1 MNSFVPLKKISHR
14 GHEQLIRQSRA
25 MDLQMDHVDFDAQ
38 TGTIKNYDVSLE
50 SCTCPDFQ
58 RRQRPCKHMYRLAME
73 PGIFTADAE
82 KVTAAVN
89 SPKNI
94 LRTFKSRTSEPV
106 PKNFVVIDFET
117 ANNFFDSVCQ
127 IGLAVVENNSVT
139 FATDFMIRP
148 PYEDFIHTNIHGI
161 TFNDVRGAATFDALW
176 RQIENFIAEQNVAAY
191 HLPFDMSC
199 LITTLARYK
208 IPCPKFAA
216 FDILANV
223 RECRYYSDKLEE
235 LDDYSLVTVAK
246 KLRIKHVAHDAL
258 SDAVVA
264 AKVQL
269 YLTKN
274 FPDEQTTIYR
284 NISL

>member
-1 MNSFVPLKKISHR
+1 MNSLVPLKKISHR

-25 MDLQMDHVDFDAQ
+25 MDLKMDHVDFAAQ
-38 TGTIKNYDVSLE
+38 TGTIKNYVVTLE

-73 PGIFTADAE
+73 LGIFTADTE
-82 KVTAAVN
+82 KVTAAVL

-94 LRTFKSRTSEPV
+94 LHTFKSRTSEPV

-127 IGLAVVENNSVT
+127 IGLAVVENNSVIY
-139 FATDFMIRP
+139 ATDFMIRP

-161 TFNDVRGAATFDALW
+161 TFNDVKNSPTFDALW
-176 RQIENFIAEQNVAAY
+176 QQIEKFIAGQTIAAY
-191 HLPFDMSC
+191 HLPFDLSC
-199 LITTLARYK
+199 LVTTFARYK

-223 RECRYYSDKLEE
+223 RECRYYPGKLEE

-264 AKVQL
+264 AKVQF
-269 YLTKN
+269 YLSN
-274 FPDEQTTIYR
+274 HFPKEQTTIYR
-284 NISL
+284 N